1 MTPEDSTYDRGMKVR
16 REVLGDEHVDRTIGG
31 TTEFTADF
39 QDFITRYAWGEI
51 WSRPGLDRKTRS
63 CITLTALVALGR
75 LDELELHVRAAVRNG
90 LTPEEIG
97 EVFLQSAVYCGAPAA
112 NSAFAVAGRVLSESS
127 SEPFPPSIMGG
138 VSGGRIS
145 GKTRLLALIGHP
157 VGHSLSP
164 AMHNAAFVADGLDF
178 VYVCLDV
185 DPHEL
190 PAAVRGLEALKLRG
204 FNVTMPHKRA
214 MIPLVDELDEEARI
228 SGALN
233 TVVIEGSALRGFNTD
248 GGGMVMACQE
258 AGIELSGRSV
268 LLLGAGGTAAAIAVA
283 FGKAGAGELHI
294 ANRSVER
301 AAHLRDKLLGAGMKA
316 LAVHHLD
323 ALPDAEIVI
332 NTTPL
337 GMKEGDPIPVP
348 PDYVREGRAF
358 CDAVYRPGTQTP
370 LVRLARERDVPVV
383 AGDRMLLYQGVLAQ
397 ELWTGREPNV
407 KAMDLAIS

>member
-1 MTPEDSTYDRGMKVR
+1 LSGVSRGM
-16 REVLGDEHVDRTIGG
+16 
-31 TTEFTADF
+31 
-39 QDFITRYAWGEI
+39 
-51 WSRPGLDRKTRS
+51 
-63 CITLTALVALGR
+63 
-75 LDELELHVRAAVRNG
+75 
-90 LTPEEIG
+90 
-97 EVFLQSAVYCGAPAA
+97 
-112 NSAFAVAGRVLSESS
+112 
-127 SEPFPPSIMGG
+127 
-138 VSGGRIS
+138 IS
-145 GKTRLLALIGHP
+145 GETRVLALIGHP

-185 DPHEL
+185 DPEQL
-190 PAAVRGLEALKLRG
+190 PAAVSGLEALKLRG

-233 TVVIEGSALRGFNTD
+233 TVVIENSGLRGFNTD

-258 AGIELSGRSV
+258 AGIELSGRRV

-283 FGKAGAGELHI
+283 FGKAGVGELHI
-294 ANRSVER
+294 ANRSVEH
-301 AAHLRDKLLGAGMKA
+301 AAHLRDKLHGTNIEG

-337 GMKEGDPIPVP
+337 GMKEQDPMPVP
-348 PDYVREGRAF
+348 ANYVREGRAF

-370 LVRLARERDVPVV
+370 LVRLGRERGVPVV

-397 ELWTGREPNV
+397 KLWTGREPNV

>member
-1 MTPEDSTYDRGMKVR
+1 M
-16 REVLGDEHVDRTIGG
+16 
-31 TTEFTADF
+31 
-39 QDFITRYAWGEI
+39 
-51 WSRPGLDRKTRS
+51 
-63 CITLTALVALGR
+63 
-75 LDELELHVRAAVRNG
+75 
-90 LTPEEIG
+90 
-97 EVFLQSAVYCGAPAA
+97 
-112 NSAFAVAGRVLSESS
+112 
-127 SEPFPPSIMGG
+127 
-138 VSGGRIS
+138 IS
-145 GKTRLLALIGHP
+145 GETRVLALIGHP

-185 DPHEL
+185 DPEQL
-190 PAAVRGLEALKLRG
+190 PAAVSGLVALKLRG

-233 TVVIEGSALRGFNTD
+233 TVVIENSGLRGFNTD

-258 AGIELSGRSV
+258 AGIELSGRRV

-283 FGKAGAGELHI
+283 FGKAGVGELHI
-294 ANRSVER
+294 ANRSVEH
-301 AAHLRDKLLGAGMKA
+301 AAHLRDKLHGTNIEG

-337 GMKEGDPIPVP
+337 GMKEQDPMPVP
-348 PDYVREGRAF
+348 ANYVREGRAF

-370 LVRLARERDVPVV
+370 LVRLGRERGVPVV

-397 ELWTGREPNV
+397 KLWTGREPNV